1 MSPVPV
7 WERPRTDT
15 AVADHERRTRSVERQ
30 PPGRWIYAS
39 DGTDDSDLTDDS
51 PPYING
57 RNAGG
62 GNRRLRIR
70 YTHEWGLDVA
80 GSVIDIEPGDIVI
93 NVSAIYR
100 PTEIEYAP
108 GTSKDGATLGVNVWR
123 LDPNGD
129 LVYEGP
135 ATASPADDIPNII
148 WNETPF
154 GTIDGVNDTFNLND
168 APNPAGNM
176 MVFKNGLLM
185 VGAGADYTLVTSATF
200 VFVPTQIPNTG
211 DVLIVTYQA
220 GTL

>member
-7 WERPRTDT
+7 WQRPRTDT

-39 DGTDDSDLTDDS
+39 DGTDDPDLTDDS

-70 YTHEWGLDVA
+70 RNHEWGLDVA
-80 GSVIDIEPGDIVI
+80 GAVTDVLPGDVVI
-93 NVSAIYR
+93 NVSGIYR

-108 GTSKDGATLGVNVWR
+108 GTSKDGANLGVNVWR

-135 ATASPADDIPNII
+135 ASSTSGVIV
-148 WNETPF
+148 WNETPA
-154 GTIDGVNDTFNLND
+154 GTIDGANDTFTLAAVPDPTNALLLY
-168 APNPAGNM
+168 
-176 MVFKNGLLM
+176 KNGLLM
-185 VGAGADYTLVTSATF
+185 HETDDFTLSGITITF
-200 VFVPTQIPNTG
+200 DASQIPQVG
-211 DVLIVTYQA
+211 DKIVATYQTGA
-220 GTL
+220 